1 MHLFNLLLSSAES
14 VALAYL
20 HLSDHMTASSFF
32 ASESPAKAIITCV
45 QDIKFYEHTDCF
57 THPSDRKYVRNDRV
71 VLYYNMLA
79 A

>member
-20 HLSDHMTASSFF
+20 HLSDHMIF